1 MSQRNRGKHPSD
13 DKLFND
19 KWQQI
24 LKKAVIDLS
33 YLLTQGYSDKSSLQL
48 VGNRYR
54 LNSRQQ
60 KALLRLSA
68 NRNKIAIRDK
78 KVLLPTQLNGK
89 KVAIDG
95 FNLLILLENA
105 LSGAYLFKCLDGTY
119 RDISSVHGS
128 YKRVSKTEEA
138 MILVGNILQSL
149 GVKEVLWL
157 LDAPVS
163 NSGRLKQM
171 LLSLAQI
178 HQFTWDVELVNNPDK
193 ELAKSENVVISSD
206 AWILDRCVE
215 WFNFGAYLIE
225 NQLEVKYI
233 IYAE

>member
-1 MSQRNRGKHPSD
+1 MAQRNRGKHPND
-13 DKLFND
+13 DKLFNK
-19 KWQQI
+19 KWQ
-24 LKKAVIDLS
+24 KVFKEAVIDLS
-33 YLLTQGYSDKSSLQL
+33 YLLTRGYGDKSSIQL

-60 KALLRLSA
+60 KALMRLSA
-68 NRNKIAIRDK
+68 DRNKIPLRLDK
-78 KVLLPTQLNGK
+78 ALSSTQLAGK
-89 KVAIDG
+89 NIAIDG

-105 LSGAYLFKCLDGTY
+105 LSNAYLFKCLDGTY

-128 YKRVSKTEEA
+128 YKRVIKTEEA
-138 MILVGNILQSL
+138 IILVGNILKSL
-149 GVKEVLWL
+149 GSKEVLWL

-171 LLSLAQI
+171 LLQLAET
-178 HQFTWDVELVNNPDK
+178 HQFNWKVELVNNPDK
-193 ELAKSENVVISSD
+193 ELAESKAVVISSD
-206 AWILDRCVE
+206 AWILDRCIE

-225 NQLEVKYI
+225 HQLEVKHI